1 MTSAP
6 RVAFVNCGIL
16 GHKAMADVM
25 VDLGVLMGVE
35 ATHIDLSNELTIG
48 DRVIRRL
55 LSCRAVPTDG
65 AFANLDLRRW
75 RQELNL
81 GWLARR
87 RLRAA
92 ERHGGFDVLHFHTQS
107 AAYTNVARMARTPAI
122 VSIDSTSRLASLEAS
137 SAAGRWSYKPNVVH
151 DGMVFRAAR
160 AIVSTS
166 EWAKR
171 DLVDLYPDCAAKV
184 HVIPYP
190 VRDAFDAEWI
200 AERYARGGREASTRV
215 RALFVGGDFPRKG
228 GADLLDAWRDG
239 SFGDRASL
247 DIVTDW
253 PIAAHA
259 APPGVRIVRGT
270 VPYTAAWFELWRRA
284 DVFVMPTRH
293 EAFGIVYEEAAAAG
307 LPAIGTA
314 INAVPEIIED
324 DTTGLLVPPGDVA
337 ALVRALRALIDS
349 ADLRRRLGTAAR
361 ARVRQRAFPDRY
373 ASKLAPLIHSV
384 MGADVHAS

>member
-1 MTSAP
+1 VIAAP

-25 VDLGVLMGVE
+25 RDLGVLMGVD

-48 DRVIRRL
+48 DRVLRRL

-65 AFANLDLRRW
+65 ALANLDLRRW

-92 ERHGGFDVLHFHTQS
+92 ERHREFDVLHFHTQS

-122 VSIDSTSRLASLEAS
+122 VSIDSTSRLASLEAA
-137 SAAGRWSYKPNVVH
+137 SAAGRWSYTPNVVH
-151 DGMVFRAAR
+151 DGTVFRAAR

-190 VRDAFDAEWI
+190 VRDAFDGEWI
-200 AERYARGGREASTRV
+200 AERYAREGSATVRV
-215 RALFVGGDFPRKG
+215 LFVGGDFPRKG
-228 GADLLDAWRDG
+228 GAELLDAWRDG

-253 PIAAHA
+253 PIADQA
-259 APPGVRIVRGT
+259 APPGVRIVRGI
-270 VPYTAAWFELWRRA
+270 VPYTAGWFELWRRA

-324 DTTGLLVPPGDVA
+324 GTTGLLVPPGDVA

-361 ARVRQRAFPDRY
+361 ARVRQLAFPDRY
-373 ASKLAPLIHSV
+373 ASKLAPLIHRV
-384 MGADVHAS
+384 MGVDVRTS

>member
-1 MTSAP
+1 MTGAP

-25 VDLGVLMGVE
+25 RDLDGLMGVD
-35 ATHIDLSNELTIG
+35 ATHINLSNDLTVG
-48 DRVIRRL
+48 DRVVRRL
-55 LSCRAVPTDG
+55 LSCRAAPCDG
-65 AFANLDLRRW
+65 TFANWDLRRW

-92 ERHGGFDVLHFHTQS
+92 ERHGEFDVLHFHTQS
-107 AAYTNVARMARTPAI
+107 AAYTNAARMARTPTI

-137 SAAGRWSYKPNVVH
+137 SAAGRWSYTPNIVH
-151 DGMVFRAAR
+151 DGIVFRAAR

-171 DLVDLYPDCAAKV
+171 DLVDLYPECASKV

-190 VRDAFDAEWI
+190 VRDAFDADWI
-200 AERYARGGREASTRV
+200 AERHARAQRDPSAPVRV
-215 RALFVGGDFPRKG
+215 LFVGGDFRRKG
-228 GADLLDAWRDG
+228 GGDLLDGWRVG
-239 SFGDRASL
+239 AFAGRASL
-247 DIVTDW
+247 DLVTDW
-253 PIAAHA
+253 PVGLDAM
-259 APPGVRIVRGT
+259 PPGVRIVRGT
-270 VPYTAAWFELWRRA
+270 APYTAGWFELWRRA

-324 DTTGLLVPPGDVA
+324 GTTGLLVPPGDVT
-337 ALVRALRALIDS
+337 ALVWALRALIDS

-361 ARVRQRAFPDRY
+361 ARVQQRAFPDRY
-373 ASKLAPLIHSV
+373 ASKLAPLIHGV
-384 MGADVHAS
+384 MGADVHAA